1 MVLPVP
7 GPPRRPIVIPHLR
20 PSASRATPAR
30 RSAHPVQQPITK
42 ALFPASRFRR
52 VRRLMRPPCTCHPP
66 CTRHLLLC
74 EGPVLGLPPAQV
86 RAECLRAALFR
97 PLQGCWRPCPGGAWP
112 LPPASA
118 MRTATCPLG
127 GLAHRMIKLGSKRN
141 THLDLHPSIVRRA
154 SRLPKQYPAPYFR
167 AQPHISTAHRHSGVP
182 NARPRFPVDSANSCH
197 SDQANPRQDPASGAQ
212 TRKRAPHTKLRSA
225 PQPAGRAQA
234 RR

>member
-212 TRKRAPHTKLRSA
+212 TRKRAPHTKPRSA
-225 PQPAGRAQA
+225 P
-234 RR
+234 